1 MSRFRVSKV
10 GDGFDEM
17 KVRSVESRN
26 SLHKWKGISL
36 IDSEYGFDQ
45 GEVPCIES
53 GDSPDEWKN
62 SFVKSGDW
70 RRSLSIQGPGRLEV
84 NNFFGGL
91 TKVDRQGA
99 VMEVFWVRVKALCL

>member
-1 MSRFRVSKV
+1 MGGMSRFRVSKV

-53 GDSPDEWKN
+53 GDIIPT
-62 SFVKSGDW
+62 SGKI
-70 RRSLSIQGPGRLEV
+70 RLSKVEIIASITHRYQLGTENHPLVNQNGVRSCQAGDV
-84 NNFFGGL
+84 H
-91 TKVDRQGA
+91 
-99 VMEVFWVRVKALCL
+99 